1 MPALPGCDN
10 EARSRLPS
18 FVEYRPPQPHNAA
31 RSAEPST
38 PKLLPRIRS
47 TAAAGPRTAS
57 IQGTCSAPHRSPAIP
72 QLGTLPGVDAT
83 TTATAAAP
91 VSMPREGLAWAFTG
105 VVMFSFSVPLTKE
118 AVGGFSPFLTATG
131 RAVLAGLLAAVLLAA
146 RRAPLPPVQQRRPLV
161 FTMLGAVFGWPIL
174 LALALE
180 RTTSAHVAV
189 IAAFMPLTTALI
201 AVLRTHERV
210 TWQFWAAAGTGTA
223 ALVVFAL
230 SRAGGNDD
238 LVADLLVVGAVLASS
253 WCYVEGATV
262 TRAMPGWQVIS
273 WVVVLALPL
282 TVPLS
287 AALWWFTHDSY
298 SPSGTEWLSVVLLGV
313 SSMYLGFFAWYRG
326 LSLAGI
332 ARGGQVQQLQALLT
346 LLWSALF
353 LGEHVTPPTVL
364 VALTVIGS
372 VVWAQR
378 ARVPPVVTP
387 QE

>member
-1 MPALPGCDN
+1 M
-10 EARSRLPS
+10 E
-18 FVEYRPPQPHNAA
+18 
-31 RSAEPST
+31 
-38 PKLLPRIRS
+38 
-47 TAAAGPRTAS
+47 
-57 IQGTCSAPHRSPAIP
+57 
-72 QLGTLPGVDAT
+72 AT
-83 TTATAAAP
+83 TTAAVVAP
-91 VSMPREGLAWAFTG
+91 ASVRREGLVWAFAG
-105 VVMFSFSVPLTKE
+105 VLLFSFSVPLTKE

-131 RAVLAGLLAAVLLAA
+131 RAVIAGALAAALLAM
-146 RRAPLPPVQQRRPLV
+146 RRAPLPPAPQLRPLLY
-161 FTMLGAVFGWPIL
+161 TMLGAVFGWPIL

-223 ALVVFAL
+223 ALVAFAL
-230 SRAGGNDD
+230 SRGGGGGDA
-238 LVADLLVVGAVLASS
+238 VADALVVGAVLASS
-253 WCYVEGATV
+253 WCYVEGASV

-273 WVVVLALPL
+273 WVVVLALPV
-282 TVPLS
+282 TIPTS
-287 AALWWFTHDSY
+287 ALLWW
-298 SPSGTEWLSVVLLGV
+298 SGGVEGATAAEWGSLVLLGV

-346 LLWSALF
+346 LVWSALL
-353 LGEHVTPPTVL
+353 LGEQVTATTVL
-364 VALTVIGS
+364 VALAVIAS

-378 ARVPPVVTP
+378 GRVPRVMAP